1 MTRTALVT
9 GGNRGIGLEVCRQ
22 LARLGHRVVLTA
34 RDEKGGGRAVESL
47 AKEGGD
53 VSFEPLDVSR
63 EDSVFDCAERLTSG
77 GRAVDVLVNNAG
89 VYPQGGLLGTSPQ
102 VYRETLSINFL
113 GALWTSLAFVP
124 AMQRRRWGRVVNVTS
139 GYGFLKDGVPGP
151 AAYAL
156 SKSALNALTVKLAS
170 EAGRGVKVNTAD
182 PGWVRTRMGGTGAPR
197 SVEEGAAGIVW
208 LATLPDDGP
217 TGGFFRDRRRIGW

>member
-1 MTRTALVT
+1 MLRTALVT

-22 LARLGHRVVLTA
+22 LARLGHRVILTA
-34 RDEKGGGRAVESL
+34 RDAERGASAASAL
-47 AKEGGD
+47 AGEGD
-53 VSFEPLDVSR
+53 VRFERVDVSD
-63 EDSVFDCAERLTSG
+63 EDAVFACAERLKAAG
-77 GRAVDVLVNNAG
+77 FAVDVLVNNAG
-89 VYPQGGLLGTSPQ
+89 LYPAGRLLETSPK
-102 VYRETLSINFL
+102 VFREALDVNFL

-124 AMQRRRWGRVVNVTS
+124 GMQRRRWGRVVNVTS

-151 AAYAL
+151 GAYAL

-182 PGWVRTRMGGTGAPR
+182 PGWVRTRMGGSAAPR
-197 SVEEGAAGIVW
+197 TVEDGAAGIVW

-217 TGGFFRDRRRIGW
+217 SGGFFRDRRRIAW

>member
-1 MTRTALVT
+1 MRTALVT
-9 GGNRGIGLEVCRQ
+9 GSNRGIGLEVCRQ

-34 RDEKGGGRAVESL
+34 RDPAGGARAAEAV

-53 VSFEPLDVSR
+53 VLFESLDVSR
-63 EDSVFDCAERLTSG
+63 EDSVFACAERLTAAD
-77 GRAVDVLVNNAG
+77 RAVDILVNNAG
-89 VYPQGGLLGTSPQ
+89 VYPHGGLLDTSPE
-102 VYRETLSINFL
+102 VFRETLAVNFL

-124 AMQRRRWGRVVNVTS
+124 GMQRRRWGRVVNVTS

-170 EAGRGVKVNTAD
+170 EVVRGVKVNTAD
-182 PGWVRTRMGGTGAPR
+182 PGWVRTRMGGSSAPR
-197 SVEEGAAGIVW
+197 SVEDAAAGIVW

-217 TGGFFRDRRRIGW
+217 TGGFFRDRRRVAW